1 MNSVTRAVQSPEE
14 VVPAMQSDTRLT
26 TLDEVANPLVPDGA
40 GVMTVLVEI
49 PPGSRGTPPHRHSG
63 PVFGYLTEGRM
74 TFELEGEPPRLIDPG
89 QAFSEPG
96 GEVVH
101 WQAANALDHCWT
113 RFIAVMVCAPGMPML
128 TFLDDNEI
136 ARRQPL
142 RHPSVGEPEI

>member
-96 GEVVH
+96 ARSCIGRPPTPSTT
-101 WQAANALDHCWT
+101 AGLDLLLSWSAHQ
-113 RFIAVMVCAPGMPML
+113 VC
-128 TFLDDNEI
+128 
-136 ARRQPL
+136 QC
-142 RHPSVGEPEI
+142 